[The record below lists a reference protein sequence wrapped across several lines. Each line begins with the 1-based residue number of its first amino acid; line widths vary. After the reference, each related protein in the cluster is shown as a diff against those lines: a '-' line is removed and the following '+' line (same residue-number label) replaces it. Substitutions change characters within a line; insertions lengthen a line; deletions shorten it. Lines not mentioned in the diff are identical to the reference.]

1 MNLPDLTPQRI
12 AVSRSSGIRIEWNDG
27 HHGEYA
33 LRFLRDRCPCAS
45 CTEAH
50 GPAPQPSPFAM
61 YAPKLKMENVELVG
75 GYAVKIRWNDGHD
88 TGIYTYDYLRRICP
102 CPDCSPRNT

>member
-1 MNLPDLTPQRI
+1 MPDLTPQHI
-12 AVSRSSGIRIEWNDG
+12 AVSRSSGIRIDWNDG
-27 HHGEYA
+27 HHSEYA

-45 CTEAH
+45 CTEVH
-50 GPAPQPSPFAM
+50 GPVSPPSPFAM
-61 YAPKLKMENVELVG
+61 YTPKLKLENVEPVG

-102 CPDCSPRNT
+102 CSGCSPRNT